1 MQSQTYLSL
10 HQQAKMKSQRNVTY
24 NKNIKNK
31 TR

>member
-1 MQSQTYLSL
+1 
-10 HQQAKMKSQRNVTY
+10 MKSQRNVTY